1 MTLGA
6 VRAAHVAGPRAASP
20 PTEALAALTVVAGC
34 VALVSR
40 PASPVFAAITIVVGL
55 AGALNP
61 IAADRGAVRSM
72 GVWCAATALGIAAF
86 AFARGALGESLVPPP
101 SALLLGSAIVA
112 AVAEEAFFRRF
123 VYATLLR
130 WGIPVALAGSSFGF
144 AIVHVTFWGWRAV
157 PVDLAAGVLLG
168 WQRWATGSWTSPAVT
183 HAAANVL
190 MLL

>member
-1 MTLGA
+1 MTVGA
-6 VRAAHVAGPRAASP
+6 VRAALAAGPRAAS

-34 VALVSR
+34 IALVSR
-40 PASPVFAAITIVVGL
+40 PVSPAFAAITIVVGL
-55 AGALNP
+55 AGALHPLAIERTSGPN
-61 IAADRGAVRSM
+61 ARL
-72 GVWCAATALGIAAF
+72 WCATVALGVGAF
-86 AFARGALGESLVPPP
+86 AIARGALGGSLIPPP
-101 SALLLGSAIVA
+101 GAVLLGSAIVA

-130 WGIPVALAGSSFGF
+130 WGVPFALAGSSFGF

-157 PVDLAAGVLLG
+157 PVDLAAGSLLG
-168 WQRWATGSWTSPAVT
+168 WQRWATGSWTAPAVT

>member
-1 MTLGA
+1 MTVGA
-6 VRAAHVAGPRAASP
+6 VRAAQPRAASP
-20 PTEALAALTVVAGC
+20 PTEALAALTLVAGC
-34 VALVSR
+34 IALVSR
-40 PASPVFAAITIVVGL
+40 PSSPAFAAITVMVGL
-55 AGALNP
+55 AGALHP
-61 IAADRGAVRSM
+61 IAIPRGSDRSTRG
-72 GVWCAATALGIAAF
+72 WCAAVALGIGVF
-86 AFARGALGESLVPPP
+86 AIARGALGGSLIPPAP
-101 SALLLGSAIVA
+101 ALLLGSAIVA

-130 WGIPVALAGSSFGF
+130 WGVPVALAGSSFGF

-168 WQRWATGSWTSPAVT
+168 WQRWATGSWMAPAVT